1 MAKISPSTWEEGV
14 LAKGVPKGECLS
26 RSGYTVQS
34 QPPPPPFRGPG
45 FPESAQ
51 NVSPNQWIS
60 DSGGKKD
67 HLLKVFVLW

>member
-1 MAKISPSTWEEGV
+1 MRVGAPAWVAGSKVWDSPT
-14 LAKGVPKGECLS
+14 LIN
-26 RSGYTVQS
+26 TT
-34 QPPPPPFRGPG
+34 PPPPPLFQGPD
-45 FPESAQ
+45 FPESAR

>member
-34 QPPPPPFRGPG
+34 QPPPPRFGDP
-45 FPESAQ
+45 
-51 NVSPNQWIS
+51 VSPNQLKTLARIS
-60 DSGGKKD
+60 GFLIVVVKKTIC
-67 HLLKVFVLW
+67 

>member
-1 MAKISPSTWEEGV
+1 MVQVIQTCSSFVMLMSHITIKIN
-14 LAKGVPKGECLS
+14 
-26 RSGYTVQS
+26 
-34 QPPPPPFRGPG
+34 PPPPPPAFRGPG
-45 FPESAQ
+45 FPESAR